1 MTHPGTRVHGSTI
14 DDETRCA
21 HYSGPTDVI
30 AIKFYCCGAYYPC
43 HLCHE
48 ENAGHPATQWPVTMR
63 DTPAVLCGVCGDE
76 LTIARYLGVTGCP
89 TCDAPFNPGCAL
101 HKHFYFEGP

>member
-1 MTHPGTRVHGSTI
+1 MKVYGSI
-14 DDETRCA
+14 LDDETRCM

-30 AIKFYCCGAYYPC
+30 AIKFRCCGRYYPC

-48 ENAGHPATQWPVTMR
+48 ESAGHPATQWPVTEHEAR
-63 DTPAVLCGVCGDE
+63 AVLCGVCGDE
-76 LTIARYLGVTGCP
+76 LTIARYLEVSGCP
-89 TCDAPFNPGCAL
+89 GCGAQFNPGCAL